1 MISLLQSIVDTITS
15 LVSFVIHTVTSLLNL
30 IAHIPSY
37 ISFLTVSIGYLPSI
51 VMPFA
56 IASISLYVV
65 FLILN
70 RGAGK

>member
-1 MISLLQSIVDTITS
+1 MISLLQSIVDTVIS
-15 LVSFVIHTVTSLLNL
+15 LVGFLIHTVESLVNL

-37 ISFLTVSIGYLPSI
+37 VSFLTVSIGFLPTI

-56 IASISLYVV
+56 IASVSIYVV
-65 FLILN
+65 FLVLN